1 MTDWRSK
8 FRAFAIH
15 LAISSMIAI
24 MAAALVF
31 GLWYPFPY
39 RVMLGGKELFLLV
52 VVVDVV
58 AGPVITFVAFN
69 TKKRRREKILDYT
82 TIGLVQLGA
91 LCYGIWTVYEARPV
105 HMVFEYDRFRVVQA
119 FELPADAA
127 DKALDGIAAAPLTG
141 PTVLALRP
149 LNGKESFDLTMQ
161 AMGGYSLSAHPDL
174 WRPYESE
181 RDAVLAA
188 AKPISNLK
196 STFPMQWE
204 GLSKLLAKF
213 NLPMDRLAYLPIV
226 ARNETYWTAVLDG
239 GNGRIIGYLPF
250 NSFDGLF
257 AKSG

>member
-1 MTDWRSK
+1 
-8 FRAFAIH
+8 
-15 LAISSMIAI
+15 MIAI

-161 AMGGYSLSAHPDL
+161 AMGGYSLSAHPEL

-181 RDAVLAA
+181 RSAVLTV
-188 AKPISNLK
+188 AKPVANLK
-196 STFPMQWE
+196 STFPAQWKQLNE
-204 GLSKLLAKF
+204 MLTKF
-213 NLPMDRLAYLPIV
+213 NMPLHQLSYLPIV
-226 ARNETYWTAVLDG
+226 AKSEVYWMAVLDRESG
-239 GNGRIIGYLPF
+239 AIIGYLQF
-250 NSFDGLF
+250 NSYDGVF
-257 AKSG
+257 VKVK